1 MQSSGRGPEHRARAD
16 RSHQRGNRCV
26 VGLNVFVVKSVA
38 HDVPM
43 ATVFRGVLPF
53 WFAMVACLLAIVA
66 FPQIAL
72 MIPEAMFR

>member
-1 MQSSGRGPEHRARAD
+1 M
-16 RSHQRGNRCV
+16 